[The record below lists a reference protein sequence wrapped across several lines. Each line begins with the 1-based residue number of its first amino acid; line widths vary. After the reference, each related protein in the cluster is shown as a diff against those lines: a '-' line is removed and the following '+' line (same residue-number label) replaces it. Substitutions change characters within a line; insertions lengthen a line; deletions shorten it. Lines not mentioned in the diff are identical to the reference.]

1 MLGNK
6 VILIGYSGH
15 AYVVAD
21 IALEN
26 QYEIIGYTEKSI
38 VKNNPFNLSYAGYEN
53 EIGFF
58 EKHKKVQFIIG
69 IGDNLIRERIY
80 NLITSNS
87 MDVPTLICNDASI
100 SKSVRLGMGTFVN
113 RNVSINALMS

>member
-1 MLGNK
+1 VLGNK

-38 VKNNPFNLSYAGYEN
+38 VKNNPFNLNYTGYEN

-58 EKHKKVQFIIG
+58 ENHSLLVLETI
-69 IGDNLIRERIY
+69 
-80 NLITSNS
+80 
-87 MDVPTLICNDASI
+87 
-100 SKSVRLGMGTFVN
+100 
-113 RNVSINALMS
+113 